1 MNSASDKG
9 KAESGN
15 KRLEQNQEHMPL
27 LTDLREAGQNGYGVD
42 ALTLAQDLGLE
53 YSGVVENIEHTAE
66 MLKDLAPDFL
76 AINFG
81 NGTVM
86 TEDGEEV
93 ETHIMTPIGALF
105 ILMGLEHKKALIAR
119 LKLMNDAVCTV
130 RNRKDK
136 RRSRKR

>member
-15 KRLEQNQEHMPL
+15 KRLEQN
-27 LTDLREAGQNGYGVD
+27 GYGGKRAYVS
-42 ALTLAQDLGLE
+42 
-53 YSGVVENIEHTAE
+53 SGSV
-66 MLKDLAPDFL
+66 
-76 AINFG
+76 
-81 NGTVM
+81 
-86 TEDGEEV
+86 
-93 ETHIMTPIGALF
+93 
-105 ILMGLEHKKALIAR
+105 LEHKKALIAR